1 MEESVKYKRREVL
14 RLLGAGAL
22 GLGFSNLYGNSHH
35 MANTKSRLSILHT
48 NDWHSRIDPFPEN
61 DPKYPGKGGAARRA
75 SLIKR
80 IRQEEKEVLLLDAG
94 DIIQGTPY
102 FNYYHGEPEIKLMNL
117 MGYDAATMGNHDFD
131 NGMEALARLMKLA
144 DFPFV
149 NCNYDLSKTPLE
161 NLVKKSIVVKRAGVK
176 VGITGV
182 GINLQGFIPDEHH
195 AGLRYLNPIEMASA
209 EAKRL
214 KQEKGCSLVICL
226 SHLGYAYTD
235 SKVSDQVLAAESEH
249 IDLILGG
256 HTHTFLEKPENFRN
270 KSGNQVVVNQV
281 GWAGLRLGQINCHFS
296 SISNMNSE
304 GKVEIEVFKKSIA
317 I

>member
-1 MEESVKYKRREVL
+1 MEELRNYNRREVL

-22 GLGFSNLYGNSHH
+22 AIGAGNVFGFGLQGRNSQ
-35 MANTKSRLSILHT
+35 TKLSILHT

-61 DPKYPGKGGAARRA
+61 DPKYPSMGGAARRA
-75 SLIKR
+75 SLIKALR
-80 IRQEEKEVLLLDAG
+80 KESEHVLLLDAG

-149 NCNYDLSKTPLE
+149 NCNYELKGTPLE
-161 NLVKKSIVVKRAGVK
+161 KLVRKSVVIKRGKVK
-176 VGITGV
+176 IGITGV
-182 GINLQGFIPDEHH
+182 GINLKGFIPDEHH
-195 AGLRYLNPIEMASA
+195 AGLVYLDPIAKANE
-209 EAKRL
+209 EALYLKRE
-214 KQEKGCSLVICL
+214 KQCSMVICL
-226 SHLGYAYTD
+226 SHLGYSYAD
-235 SKVSDQVLAAESEH
+235 AKVSDKVLAAESEN

-256 HTHTFLEKPENFRN
+256 HTHTFLENPDIFNN
-270 KSGNQVVVNQV
+270 KLGKQVVVNQV
-281 GWAGLRLGQINCHFS
+281 GWAGLRLGQLNCNFS
-296 SISNMNSE
+296 SQSNMKSE
-304 GKVEIEVFKKSIA
+304 EKVQIEVFKKSIV